1 LKAVETGLGR
11 QRPAEE
17 SKTLARSDKDG
28 AAPASHMPGC
38 DCRRAR
44 LREAIRRFSL
54 FPGLA
59 LFMPPAADHQDHPR
73 T

>member
-1 LKAVETGLGR
+1 LKAVKTGLGR
-11 QRPAEE
+11 QRLAEE

-38 DCRRAR
+38 DCRRVRERAEDTAGLDAR
-44 LREAIRRFSL
+44 ASTDLSL
-54 FPGLA
+54 FTRHG
-59 LFMPPAADHQDHPR
+59 